1 MGEQRCIYC
10 GTDQDL
16 SESDIIPDALTASRI
31 INKCVCRVEHNNG
44 MTEKFE
50 SEVAEKL
57 AFLLNHLDIKSKKS
71 KHYPAYEADYV
82 IAGIRYHDKKV
93 IKEHDFINSKILWS
107 ENNEAAFGSYEKI
120 KQIANSKKINRG
132 NVEQIDINS
141 QVIESHIPLKYEV
154 FFSEAMHR
162 QVAKIAYEWYC
173 LKNKVEDKYDD
184 FSEIIDYILNGNN
197 DRVVRMVTDKI
208 LLGEFSDFCH
218 DGSHAMLA
226 YIDKQGGI
234 SILVDLFGVA
244 VYDIKVCRHI
254 PIFCENNCLL
264 QKVNLDGSGNR
275 EHECLCLHDYNDLV
289 YDMLNGME
297 ASKEFP
303 VEEIGKLQCHVMIPK
318 NQHINYNLF
327 VMKIVNIL
335 NKGVKG
341 VHGVNQDVVHF
352 VLKQLQDLLSKEVIH
367 KRGFKRFVED
377 NIGNEKVEIIKE
389 NIGERKIFYYYILYK
404 LGESEIQTL
413 NDKEIEKFINDLF
426 NTKNIDLRKENI
438 RAKLDEMLD
447 KEDYSK
453 LIKLGADKIRNW

>member
-1 MGEQRCIYC
+1 M
-10 GTDQDL
+10 L
-16 SESDIIPDALTASRI
+16 STLKIKDEK
-31 INKCVCRVEHNNG
+31 INIKEAE
-44 MTEKFE
+44 EKEFLI
-50 SEVAEKL
+50 EKL
-57 AFLLNHLDIKSKKS
+57 YLLLIENGKIRSNQKIKSINDV
-71 KHYPAYEADYV
+71 EIDRTV
-82 IAGIRYHDKKV
+82 I
-93 IKEHDFINSKILWS
+93 
-107 ENNEAAFGSYEKI
+107 
-120 KQIANSKKINRG
+120 
-132 NVEQIDINS
+132 
-141 QVIESHIPLKYEV
+141 
-154 FFSEAMHR
+154 
-162 QVAKIAYEWYC
+162 
-173 LKNKVEDKYDD
+173 
-184 FSEIIDYILNGNN
+184 
-197 DRVVRMVTDKI
+197 
-208 LLGEFSDFCH
+208 
-218 DGSHAMLA
+218 
-226 YIDKQGGI
+226 
-234 SILVDLFGVA
+234 VDLFGVA